1 MMDSGSDIVPAAITE
16 DVQTRLN
23 TLNYA
28 SSLINSN
35 EANLDKARQDYQ
47 SLLSEATQ
55 VLSTYSKKLKSSI
68 EKSRPYYENQV
79 KKKKLL
85 EDLQQNSEA
94 YSTVWTEHDKA
105 VSILKS
111 YSIDVAKFV
120 DGDESKL
127 EVVNNA
133 VQRVNKTKVE
143 LNDLKKK
150 HKDIISQCT
159 IIEENLRVY
168 RSRMGMAI
176 RKSQPY
182 FDMQDIYNR
191 KMAVQCLQKVGLW
204 TTGMTQGPAH
214 SAKDAKQVIDRLTV
228 EVKSAKLLY
237 AQTMNNLE
245 AISNRIHESRR
256 LGHWLNSPLTSP
268 RTHGVGAE
276 VSNSSSEREEVA
288 ATPTML
294 EAGGTEEVSASLS
307 PPSSPRHTPPGQA
320 DTDTEADSEVG
331 GGPAFFGSSYVATL
345 RKSAGNPLLSDVVSA
360 LHSCSMG
367 PAMQTTQSK
376 DEQTDSLALTVRSQ
390 HSRSQSL

>member
-1 MMDSGSDIVPAAITE
+1 MDSGSDIVPAAITE

-191 KMAVQCLQKVGLW
+191 KMA
-204 TTGMTQGPAH
+204 
-214 SAKDAKQVIDRLTV
+214 DAKQVIDRLTV